1 MTNTG
6 EDVDDPATT
15 SSPAAAAT
23 LTALVREHQ
32 QRLIALAYRLLG
44 NLEDAR
50 DEVQEAFLRFWQTP
64 GQAGADASPL
74 PLLMRIVVNR
84 CIDRLRRRKIIRFFA
99 LGNEDSDSLPAAGES
114 PDGAVQHAEL
124 EQTLMRAI
132 RYLKPRQKATFL
144 LRDVQGYSVQ
154 ETAAL
159 MQCSEASV
167 LTNLHL
173 ARKKLK
179 TLLYPYLAGEVLS

>member
-1 MTNTG
+1 MTNT
-6 EDVDDPATT
+6 EEHVDEPVTT
-15 SSPAAAAT
+15 SSPAT

-50 DEVQEAFLRFWQTP
+50 DEVQEAFLRFWQAS
-64 GQAGADASPL
+64 GHASSGSSPL
-74 PLLMRIVVNR
+74 PLLMRIVINR
-84 CIDRLRRRKIIRFFA
+84 CIDRLRRRKIVRFFT
-99 LGNEDSDSLPAAGES
+99 LSHEDAKLLQPAGES
-114 PDGAVQHAEL
+114 PAGNVQRKEL
-124 EQTLMRAI
+124 EQVLMHAVDR
-132 RYLKPRQKATFL
+132 LKPKQKVTFL

-159 MQCSEASV
+159 LQCSEGSV

-179 TLLYPYLAGEVLS
+179 ILLAPYLADEVMS